1 MIELLSPAGSMDA
14 LRAAVQCGA
23 DAVYLG
29 LNAMNARANAK
40 NFSPDELRET
50 VKFCH
55 IRGTQV
61 HLTLNTLASDREL
74 DTAARL
80 LRVAVGAGIDAVI
93 VQDLGIVQ
101 LCRQICPDLPIHA
114 STQMSIHSLDGV
126 LEAADLGIRRVVLAR
141 ELSRDNIAA
150 IAARSPIEL
159 EVFVHGALCMCYS
172 GQCYMSAVIGRRS
185 GNRGACAQPCRL
197 PYGYNGHADRYPLSL
212 KDQCLVSHL
221 QELKDMG
228 IASLKIEG
236 RMKRPEYVAI
246 TTNIYRRALDGI
258 EPSAEDLQQLEA
270 VFSRQGFTDAYWRGQ
285 PGKEMLGTRQEEGE
299 NKKLFAAARA
309 MYESGERERVPVVMH
324 AVVRNGQTATLSV
337 SDAQGNQATA
347 VGAVPEKARTRSLG
361 EEELT
366 TRLTRTGGTPYRCIN
381 LTSQLEPS
389 LSLSASDLNGLRRDA
404 LSQLTALRGRVTS
417 YQLRDAIPTP
427 QVSSRN
433 GAPELTVQ
441 LSSSVQ
447 LTKDLCKCGAAMIY
461 IPPAVLL
468 EQPEF
473 TSALAKVNQLAV
485 VVPRII
491 TDSDRKRLYSQLE
504 QVRKLGIRHALCGN
518 LGHIRMLQ
526 ELGFVVHGDFGL
538 NMYNSRTVHML
549 SQLGLQ
555 SATAS
560 IEMTLAQLRDLSKPL
575 DMELIA
581 YGRLPLMLTENC
593 LIRNRTGT
601 CTCGGS
607 VKLTDRTGEDFPI
620 MRDGDTCR
628 NVVLNGKKL
637 WLLDKQAQLSR
648 LGLWAQRLLFT
659 TENAGQ
665 VNAVLRAWQNG
676 DPMEPGVC
684 TRGLYLRGVE

>member
-1 MIELLSPAGSMDA
+1 MLELLSPAGSMDA

-29 LNAMNARANAK
+29 LGSLNARSGAK
-40 NFSPDELRET
+40 NFTAEELREA
-50 VKFCH
+50 VRFCH

-61 HLTLNTLASDREL
+61 HLTLNTLTADREL
-74 DTAARL
+74 DTAAKL
-80 LRVAVGAGIDAVI
+80 LRVAANAGVDAVI

-101 LCRQICPDLPIHA
+101 LCRQICPELPIHA

-126 LEAADLGIRRVVLAR
+126 LQAADMGIRRAVLAR

-150 IAARSPIEL
+150 IAAGSPIEL

-212 KDQCLVSHL
+212 KDNCLLDHL
-221 QELKDMG
+221 QELKELG

-246 TTNIYRRALDGI
+246 VTSIYRSALDGT
-258 EPSAEDLQQLEA
+258 PPTQTDLQQLEA
-270 VFSRQGFTDAYWRGQ
+270 AFSRQGFSDAYWYAK
-285 PGKEMLGTRQEEGE
+285 PGREMLGTRQEGPEDR
-299 NKKLFAAARA
+299 KLFAAARA
-309 MYESGERERVPVVMH
+309 MYESGERERVPITMQVSVQT
-324 AVVRNGQTATLSV
+324 GQSVALVV
-337 SDAQGNQATA
+337 SDTQGNQST
-347 VGAVPEKARTRSLG
+347 VTGPVPETARTRALT
-361 EEELT
+361 EEDLRS
-366 TRLTRTGGTPYRCIN
+366 RLTRTGGTPYYCTD
-381 LTSQLEPS
+381 LTVRLEDS
-389 LSLSASDLNGLRRDA
+389 LSLSAAEINGLRRDA
-404 LSQLTALRGRVTS
+404 LSQLTALRGRVAP
-417 YQLRDAIPTP
+417 YPLQDAAPLDP
-427 QVSSRN
+427 CSGHS
-433 GAPELTVQ
+433 GLPELTVQ
-441 LSSSVQ
+441 ISNSAQ
-447 LTKDLCKCGAAMIY
+447 LTRELCKSGAAMIY
-461 IPPAVLL
+461 VPAPVLL

-473 TSALAKVNQLAV
+473 TAALAKATPLAV
-485 VVPRII
+485 TFPRIV
-491 TDSDRKRLYSQLE
+491 TDGDLPRIREQLKK
-504 QVRKLGIRHALCGN
+504 VRALGVSHALCGN
-518 LGHIRMLQ
+518 LGHLRMLR

-538 NMYNSRTVHML
+538 NVYNSRTVHSL
-549 SQLGLQ
+549 RQLGLQ

-601 CTCGGS
+601 CTCGGA

-620 MRDGDTCR
+620 LRDGDSCR
-628 NVVLNGKKL
+628 SVVLNGKKL
-637 WLLDKQAQLSR
+637 WLLDKQPQLR
-648 LGLWAQRLLFT
+648 KLGLWALRLLFT

-665 VNAVLRAWQNG
+665 VNTVLRAWKEG
-676 DPMEPGVC
+676 SDMEPGVC

>member
-29 LNAMNARANAK
+29 LGSLNARSGAK
-40 NFSPDELRET
+40 NFTPDELREA
-50 VKFCH
+50 VRFCH
-55 IRGTQV
+55 IRGAQV
-61 HLTLNTLASDREL
+61 HLTLNTIAADREL
-74 DTAARL
+74 DSAAKL
-80 LRVAVGAGIDAVI
+80 IRVAANAGVDAVI
-93 VQDLGIVQ
+93 IQDLGVAQ

-126 LEAADLGIRRVVLAR
+126 LQAADLGIQRAVLAR

-150 IAARSPIEL
+150 IAAKSPIEL

-212 KDQCLVSHL
+212 RDNCLLDHL

-246 TTNIYRRALDGI
+246 VTNIYRNALDGI
-258 EPSAEDLQQLEA
+258 SPTAEDLRQLEA
-270 VFSRQGFTDAYWRGQ
+270 AFSRQGFSDAYWHGT
-285 PGKEMLGTRQEEGE
+285 PGREMLGTRQEGPED
-299 NKKLFAAARA
+299 KKLFAAARA
-309 MYESGERERVPVVMH
+309 MYESGERERVPVNMNVS
-324 AVVRNGQTATLSV
+324 VRSNQSVTLTV
-337 SDAQGNQATA
+337 TDTQGNQST
-347 VGAVPEKARTRSLG
+347 VTGSVPEKARTRSVT
-361 EEELT
+361 EDELHS
-366 TRLTRTGGTPYRCIN
+366 RLTRTGGTPYYCTD
-381 LTSQLEPS
+381 LVAHLDEG
-389 LSLSASDLNGLRRDA
+389 LSLSAAELNGLRRDA
-404 LSQLTALRGRVTS
+404 LSQLTALRGRVAP
-417 YQLRDAIPTP
+417 YALRESIPIDP
-427 QVSSRN
+427 YSGHSS
-433 GAPELTVQ
+433 APGLTVQ
-441 LSSSVQ
+441 ISTSAQ
-447 LTKDLCKCGAAMIY
+447 LTKELCKCGASMIY
-461 IPPAVLL
+461 VPAPVLL

-473 TSALAKVNQLAV
+473 TSALAKATPLAV
-485 VVPRII
+485 TFPRIV
-491 TDSDRKRLYSQLE
+491 TDGDLPRIRRQLE
-504 QVRKLGIRHALCGN
+504 QVRALGIRHALCGN

-526 ELGFVVHGDFGL
+526 ELGFVIHGDFGL
-538 NMYNSRTVHML
+538 NVYNSRTVHSL
-549 SQLGLQ
+549 RELGLQ
-555 SATAS
+555 TATAS
-560 IEMTLAQLRDLSKPL
+560 IEMTLAQLRDLSKPI

-601 CTCGGS
+601 CTCGGA

-620 MRDGDTCR
+620 VRDGDSCR
-628 NVVLNGKKL
+628 SVVLNGKKL
-637 WLLDKQAQLSR
+637 WLLDKQPQLSK
-648 LGLWAQRLLFT
+648 LGLWALRLLFT

-665 VNAVLRAWQNG
+665 VNTVLRAWREG
-676 DPMEPGVC
+676 SDMEPGVC